1 MFLETLLFSAAP
13 AGSSGA
19 QGGGSSIVSI
29 ATFALLFLVMY
40 FLLIRPQ
47 SKRRKEQ
54 QLKLSRLQPG
64 DDIVSI
70 GGIHGTIVH
79 VDGAYVIVKVDE
91 NTKLKFTKEAV
102 SSVIPKAAAP
112 ADAKSASAGEKT
124 KKTQKKASEKK

>member
-64 DDIVSI
+64 DEIVSI

-91 NTKLKFTKEAV
+91 TTKLKFTKEAV
-102 SSVIPKAAAP
+102 STVIPKASAP
-112 ADAKSASAGEKT
+112 ADAKNAVAGGEKN
-124 KKTQKKASEKK
+124 KKTQKKTSEK